1 MGISDKM
8 ARRHAKSLEVKGYLK
23 RRMRVG
29 QTNHF
34 DLNPLFEA
42 VLIAVQRDKGKTED
56 RAKRSTCNTRR

>member
-23 RRMRVG
+23 RRIRVG

-34 DLNPLFEA
+34 DLNPLFDA
-42 VLIAVQRDKGKTED
+42 VLIAVQRDKKRRRTE
-56 RAKRSTCNTRR
+56 RKGALSR